1 ADLRGI
7 PGIKPTVSMPFNL
20 MGDGDIAVEIRGH
33 DLDMSRNL
41 GLDLVEKLKTMPD
54 LAEVVFS
61 MDDQKPEVRVR
72 FDRLKMAELGISAAA
87 VGNVISTYFMGRT
100 AGRYAEGGDEYD
112 IVVRY
117 AKAHRRDV
125 DELRKMPIATP
136 SGQVV
141 PLDNIASVDIGL
153 GPVDITRLDQER
165 ITTLKIYLHDDWVDS
180 KGKNQ
185 KKDLGGTIGRVD
197 EYLKNYPWPPG
208 FSYEIGGSAE
218 DFLTSFRYLGWALLV
233 SVLLV
238 YIVMASQFE
247 SFRQPFII
255 IFAVPLAAIG
265 VVLMFTVTRSVMNI
279 SSLVGVI
286 MLAGIVVNN
295 GIVMIDAA
303 NQLRDEGKG
312 RLEAIAIASRIR
324 LRPIILTS
332 ATTVLAMLPLA
343 LGIGEGAAAWS
354 GMAKA
359 VIGGLTVSMLLTL
372 FVIPVMYTFFASKK
386 QELKA
391 RERISRV
398 SGAHAPSE

>member
-1 ADLRGI
+1 
-7 PGIKPTVSMPFNL
+7 
-20 MGDGDIAVEIRGH
+20 
-33 DLDMSRNL
+33 
-41 GLDLVEKLKTMPD
+41 EKLKTMPD